1 MEIGKLG
8 LEQTTMGEKNESEES
23 NRRVAKKRT
32 WKKSKIWWK
41 GKIKVFFI
49 NREHESEKIPDL
61 ICSQFICKLIT
72 YKEQALAAV

>member
-32 WKKSKIWWK
+32 WKKSKI
-41 GKIKVFFI
+41 
-49 NREHESEKIPDL
+49 
-61 ICSQFICKLIT
+61 
-72 YKEQALAAV
+72 